1 MGLTGGLA
9 AWLVSVVCG
18 RRPCGVQAGRQP
30 PLFVMLSDLFL
41 RDFRCFEQCRV
52 ELHPQCTL
60 FIGRNAQGKT
70 SLLEAVCVLLRLQS
84 PRTSQRSQW
93 LRLGQSS
100 LLLEGGFNG
109 HRLRLGQSERLR
121 RLAVDAVP
129 CRLTADYLAASGRVV
144 WMDFR
149 DMNLVRGG
157 SEHRRRYLDFAAS
170 QIDPQYLR
178 ALRDYERAL
187 RSRNFALKR
196 HAVIDWRQ
204 VDAFAEV
211 MQEQADLLQR
221 SRAALV
227 DLLRPEVSAAH
238 ADLSGGREQAGLS
251 YVPGSTPGLLVAQLR
266 ELREQE
272 AQTRQTALGP
282 HRDDLELWINGLAA
296 DAFASEG
303 QQRSLALALKVA
315 QAKVLCDAQ
324 GRAPLL
330 LLDDVFG
337 ELDEHR
343 RRALMQLLP
352 TDSQCIITTTQLQ
365 WMQQAQ
371 WPQSRIYRV
380 EGAAVLAEG

>member
-1 MGLTGGLA
+1 
-9 AWLVSVVCG
+9 
-18 RRPCGVQAGRQP
+18 
-30 PLFVMLSDLFL
+30 MLSDLFL
-41 RDFRCFEQCRV
+41 RDFRCFAQCALP
-52 ELHPQCTL
+52 LHPRCTL
-60 FIGRNAQGKT
+60 LIGRNAQGKT
-70 SLLEAVCVLLRLQS
+70 SLLEAACVLLRLQS
-84 PRTSQRSQW
+84 PRTAQRSQW

-121 RLAVDAVP
+121 RLAVDGAP

-149 DMNLVRGG
+149 DMNLLRGG
-157 SEHRRRYLDFAAS
+157 SEHRRRYLDFAAA
-170 QIDPQYLR
+170 QLDAPYLR

-196 HAVIDWRQ
+196 SAVIDWRQ
-204 VDAFAEV
+204 VDAFGEV
-211 MQEQADLLQR
+211 MQDQADLLQR

-238 ADLSGGREQAGLS
+238 SDLSAGREQASLE
-251 YVPGSTPGLLVAQLR
+251 YVPGSKPGSLATQLR

-282 HRDDLELWINGLAA
+282 HRDELLLQINGLAA

-352 TDSQCIITTTQLQ
+352 TDSQCIITTTQLE
-365 WMQQAQ
+365 WMQQSQ
-371 WPQSRIYRV
+371 WPQSWTYRV
-380 EGAAVLAEG
+380 EAAALERID